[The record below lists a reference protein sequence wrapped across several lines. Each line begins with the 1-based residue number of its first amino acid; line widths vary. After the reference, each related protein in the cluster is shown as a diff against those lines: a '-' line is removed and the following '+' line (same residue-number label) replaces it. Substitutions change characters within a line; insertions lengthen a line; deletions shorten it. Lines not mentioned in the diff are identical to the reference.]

1 MKKNILV
8 GVTSGIAIYKTVDLV
23 SMLIKKDYQVKV
35 VMTENA
41 AKLINPLIFER
52 MSRNKVYL
60 DVFERD
66 MDPEVKHIKLASWAD
81 CFIIAPLTANTMAK
95 ITYGIC
101 DNLVTNIA
109 LAYTKK
115 MILVPSMNVNML
127 NNFITQQ
134 NISELEKRH
143 IVMDSDFGRLAC
155 GDYGKGKF
163 PKVER
168 IFEEIENFFIKKDF
182 KNKNILIANGPT
194 LEEID
199 PVRYISNYSSG
210 KMGNE
215 LALACKRRGANVTVV
230 CGNVKSDYRNL
241 GIEYVDVKTNEEMF
255 SELKNR
261 FDNTDILIMPAA
273 PVDFKVKNRKAFK
286 IKKTQDYNQIEIE
299 NNLDILKSLSN
310 YKKSQFV
317 VGFAAETNSLED
329 YARNK
334 LESKKLDMVVANQ
347 ISDENFAFNSDFNE
361 VVIITKDK
369 VIKTEKLSKYEI
381 ANKIL
386 DSVLEKI

>member
-273 PVDFKVKNRKAFK
+273 PVDFKVKNRKVFK